1 MIRYCTRCVMPETKP
16 DFFINEDGV
25 CSACLNYENRTLTD
39 WDQRKKELEAI
50 LEETSD
56 ENIEVVT
63 PPNRVIIPDFG

>member
-50 LEETSD
+50 LERYRSKDQSTWD
-56 ENIEVVT
+56 C
-63 PPNRVIIPDFG
+63 IIPVSGG